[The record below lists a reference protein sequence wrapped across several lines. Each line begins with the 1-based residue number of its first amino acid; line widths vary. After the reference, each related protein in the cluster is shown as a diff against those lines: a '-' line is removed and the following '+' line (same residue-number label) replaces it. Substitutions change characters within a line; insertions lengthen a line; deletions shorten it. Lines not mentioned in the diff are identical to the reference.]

1 MPPKRVEGPRFERVA
16 AGNEP
21 AVQSVG
27 QGVDADV
34 ALHPAEAA
42 GLASPPDAEHAL
54 VAEAQAGRR
63 EARDELA
70 RRVRGP
76 AYVLALQLV
85 GNRDD
90 ALDVA
95 QDAML
100 RLFAHLGRVAPDRP
114 LRPWLFAIVR
124 NRARD
129 LWRSRAAR
137 PEESVDARPELATH
151 LASRSADPER
161 LTAENERARRVWAAI
176 GTLSRPH
183 REILVL
189 RDYHD
194 LQYGEIAEVLDV
206 PVGTVMS
213 RLHRARSTLRA
224 RLEAEGWRH
233 A

>member
-1 MPPKRVEGPRFERVA
+1 M
-16 AGNEP
+16 
-21 AVQSVG
+21 
-27 QGVDADV
+27 
-34 ALHPAEAA
+34 ALHPVEAA
-42 GLASPPDAEHAL
+42 GLASPPDVERAL

-63 EARDELA
+63 AARDELA

-129 LWRSRAAR
+129 LWRRRAAR
-137 PEESVDARPELATH
+137 PEESVDARPDLAAH
-151 LASRSADPER
+151 VVSRSADPER
-161 LTAENERARRVWAAI
+161 LAADTERARRLWAAV
-176 GTLSRPH
+176 GALSRSH

-189 RDYHD
+189 RDFHD
-194 LQYGEIAEVLDV
+194 LQYGEIAEVLGV

-213 RLHRARSTLRA
+213 RLHRARSALRA